1 MIGGCLVDVLM
12 AHKGRNYNVY
22 ASGRNEER
30 AGRRFLKYADDNS
43 FHFVKYD
50 VAHPL
55 EYDVNF
61 QYIIHAASGAYP
73 EEFIKHPVEVI
84 KGNINGVDN
93 LMGYGIQHGIKRLLY
108 ISSGEVYGEGDG
120 RVFTENYS
128 GYVDCT
134 SLRSCYPSSKRAAET
149 LCISYGAEYG
159 IDVVIARPC
168 HVYGPGFTESDNRV
182 YAQFIRNVL
191 RKENIVMK
199 STGEQYRSWCY
210 VVDCVSALLYILL
223 KGETQQAYNIADA
236 SSNISI
242 RELAELIAQLGG
254 EKVITILP
262 EDMERNLLML

>member
-1 MIGGCLVDVLM
+1 MVKAMEEYLQRIIADMLIVL
-12 AHKGRNYNVY
+12 
-22 ASGRNEER
+22 
-30 AGRRFLKYADDNS
+30 
-43 FHFVKYD
+43 HFV
-50 VAHPL
+50 
-55 EYDVNF
+55 
-61 QYIIHAASGAYP
+61 HAILQVK
-73 EEFIKHPVEVI
+73 ERQKHCV
-84 KGNINGVDN
+84 
-93 LMGYGIQHGIKRLLY
+93 
-108 ISSGEVYGEGDG
+108 
-120 RVFTENYS
+120 
-128 GYVDCT
+128 
-134 SLRSCYPSSKRAAET
+134 
-149 LCISYGAEYG
+149 
-159 IDVVIARPC
+159 DVVIARPC

-262 EDMERNLLML
+262 EDMEKKSFNVVTKSVFSTKKLEALGWQLKGCMKDKMLATIKEAGNL